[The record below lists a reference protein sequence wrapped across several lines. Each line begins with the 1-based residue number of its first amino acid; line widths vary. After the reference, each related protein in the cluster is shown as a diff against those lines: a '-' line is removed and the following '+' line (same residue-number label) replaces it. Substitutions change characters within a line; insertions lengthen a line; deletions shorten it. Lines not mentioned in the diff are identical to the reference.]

1 MAQTRSE
8 VEQAIHAKI
17 VALARILGNDARGLK
32 TDQLIPQTGWID
44 SASLMELMLWFE
56 NEYDLEIPQEDL
68 NLDNF
73 GTIAAM
79 TGYLG
84 RAGKL

>member
-1 MAQTRSE
+1 MAQIRAE
-8 VEQAIHAKI
+8 VEQAIHAQI
-17 VALARILGNDARGLK
+17 VALARTLGNDARGLK
-32 TDQLIPQTGWID
+32 RDQLIPHTGWLD

-73 GTIAAM
+73 GTVAAM
-79 TGYLG
+79 TDYLA

>member
-17 VALARILGNDARGLK
+17 VTLARILGNDARGLK
-32 TDQLIPQTGWID
+32 TDQLIPQTGWLD

-79 TGYLG
+79 IGYLR